1 MTAFAWAVVAV
12 FSLGCLLLGF
22 WVGWQT
28 GREHGYEEHRRETLE
43 QMASAEPMDPPDG
56 ELIWLRAYDGQQW
69 WSYHRDGPWH
79 PYPLRESSERGH
91 RPEGEP

>member
-1 MTAFAWAVVAV
+1 MEVVAVTAFAWAVVAV

-43 QMASAEPMDPPDG
+43 QMASAEPMDPARYLFG
-56 ELIWLRAYDGQQW
+56 GNT
-69 WSYHRDGPWH
+69 
-79 PYPLRESSERGH
+79 
-91 RPEGEP
+91 